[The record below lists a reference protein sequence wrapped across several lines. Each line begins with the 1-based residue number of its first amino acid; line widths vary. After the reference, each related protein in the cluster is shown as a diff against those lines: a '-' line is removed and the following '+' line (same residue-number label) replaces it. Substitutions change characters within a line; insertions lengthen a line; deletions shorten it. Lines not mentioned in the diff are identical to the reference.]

1 MEKFLFSISIILT
14 LGLAACS
21 STSIETPESGTDSE
35 LSVETQLALGT
46 LKLAGTEQDLSIGQA
61 EELILYWQVF
71 QELSQSDTSAQAEV
85 NGLLAQIQE
94 TMTDEQMQTIA
105 AMDLTQQD
113 VFTAMQGRA
122 VVSNDASDSTVSDP
136 SGGSIPAGGPPP
148 DGGAPPDGGVILA
161 DMGGA
166 APASGV
172 DQAQAAE
179 AGSGFSGTIGV
190 PAALLQELIQSLQQ
204 KIAA

>member
-1 MEKFLFSISIILT
+1 MKKFLFSISIILT

-21 STSIETPESGTDSE
+21 STSIETPESATNSE

-46 LKLAGTEQDLSIGQA
+46 LKLAGTEQDLSTGQA
-61 EELILYWQVF
+61 EELILYWQVY

-85 NGLLAQIQE
+85 DGLIAQIQE
-94 TMTDEQMQTIA
+94 TMTDEQIQTIA

-113 VFTAMQGRA
+113 VFTAMQGMA
-122 VVSNDASDSTVSDP
+122 VVPSDASESTVSVP
-136 SGGSIPAGGPPP
+136 SSSSMPAGGPPAY
-148 DGGAPPDGGVILA
+148 GGAPPDGGAVPA

-172 DQAQAAE
+172 DQAQASE
-179 AGSGFSGTIGV
+179 KGSGFSVTTGV
-190 PAALLQELIQSLQQ
+190 PAALVQALIQSLQQ